1 MKRPIVIWPDSIL
14 SRRCEAV
21 PAPLASGAAAALGGE
36 DPWHGVRALLNDMEE
51 TMHAVRGIGLAAP
64 QVGFSLRLIVVVAKK
79 VGSAEHVVLKL
90 VNPVLLP
97 MRGSAQAAAY
107 TLGDDNTPPTTQS
120 GEGCLSF
127 PGLKANVTRFSHVR
141 VEALDETGARVEIE
155 CDGELAACLQHE
167 IEHLDGI
174 TLVDHLSVLK
184 RDVLRKQYTR
194 AKKRGLRYKMESP
207 AARDFTQ
214 LA

>member
-64 QVGFSLRLIVVVAKK
+64 QVGFSLRLIVVVAKR
-79 VGSAEHVVLKL
+79 VDSAEHVVLKL
-90 VNPVLLP
+90 VNPVVIPL
-97 MRGSAQAAAY
+97 RSAEKAAAY
-107 TLGDDNTPPTTQS
+107 TLGDDNKPELVM
-120 GEGCLSF
+120 GEEGCLSF
-127 PGLKANVTRFSHVR
+127 PGLNAAIKRFAAVR
-141 VEALDETGARVEIE
+141 VEAWDETGARVDIE
-155 CDGELAACLQHE
+155 CDGHLAACLQHE